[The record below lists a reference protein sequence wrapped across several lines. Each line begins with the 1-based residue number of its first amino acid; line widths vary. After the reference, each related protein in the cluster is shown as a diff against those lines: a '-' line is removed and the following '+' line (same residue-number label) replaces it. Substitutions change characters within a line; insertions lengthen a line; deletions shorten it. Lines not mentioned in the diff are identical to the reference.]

1 MRDWRIFQRS
11 IYILIAFVGLSPR
24 AARATGGQRVD
35 NEIEAAGVLL
45 HLVGVKGLIVW

>member
-11 IYILIAFVGLSPR
+11 IYILSPR